1 MLPSHLIEDFRTGE
15 PCEMFALSVKCR
27 EWCRLGS
34 PRGVAIMVVPG
45 LIQASDSS
53 QHHRA
58 CRRTSRTGGLAP
70 AGDLVTHVTLG
81 ARGRD
86 VTAPAARLL
95 EINMR
100 CQADI
105 ISALSSRLD
114 LPASVS
120 SSPRLVP
127 CSGVLVVSLLRGAR
141 VTSISDMRYRAAL
154 RKVQTDDA
162 ASVLRFGRCGQGRG
176 LHRPWSPPVL
186 TM

>member
-1 MLPSHLIEDFRTGE
+1 MVSIRQPARCGDHGGARLNTGLRQFAAPSS
-15 PCEMFALSVKCR
+15 LSKNVSH
-27 EWCRLGS
+27 G
-34 PRGVAIMVVPG
+34 
-45 LIQASDSS
+45 
-53 QHHRA
+53 RA
-58 CRRTSRTGGLAP
+58 GP
-70 AGDLVTHVTLG
+70 GDLVTHVTLG

-100 CQADI
+100 CQANI

-120 SSPRLVP
+120 SSPRLVS
-127 CSGVLVVSLLRGAR
+127 CSGVLVISVLRGAR

>member
-1 MLPSHLIEDFRTGE
+1 
-15 PCEMFALSVKCR
+15 MFALLVRDGEC
-27 EWCRLGS
+27 CRLGI
-34 PRGVAIMVVPG
+34 PHGAVVVVVPDNTSLRQLAAPSSPSKNTSLGRAARG
-45 LIQASDSS
+45 L
-53 QHHRA
+53 
-58 CRRTSRTGGLAP
+58 P

-86 VTAPAARLL
+86 VTAPAVRLF
-95 EINMR
+95 EINMH
-100 CQADI
+100 CWADI
-105 ISALSSRLD
+105 VSALSSRLVP
-114 LPASVS
+114 PASVS
-120 SSPRLVP
+120 SSPRLVS
-127 CSGVLVVSLLRGAR
+127 CSCVLVVSLLRGAR